1 MPPRFQPPIIGLP
14 TEPPSLTPQPI
25 PEQPTFGQPISDP
38 RGYAKG
44 MDATRVGPGGVGSN
58 VVMSRLRELRRL
70 DDKRVTSRNK
80 ALLTTA
86 KTGFKVAREDNAR
99 TTAMMTHE
107 GRERYSGIKGFKNWM
122 SDSAKI
128 QESAVQSGIEAE
140 WTPTQREW
148 LSNRMGIK
156 GGLRGLMGMNKEK
169 WDLPEAPDM
178 PDAPH
183 PDPIATPKL
192 TTTQKVA
199 GMIPGFDTTNPDE
212 LAKLEEN
219 LKLQKTQILA
229 GATNTI
235 DAPPEPMNPD
245 GSLRLPHDNQAVIRA
260 RYAEGVE
267 QEIFP
272 KETTIEDWW
281 KRQSTPLDAPPPRPT
296 RPEIPLDAEVEDE
309 MGQLYQ
315 DPDTGTLKEA
325 PFGTK
330 QSILDEIEETNLGYD
345 PNAPTEPALPVDPAS
360 QSREALKKQGVDLT
374 ELFGAWDSRAKFDQQ
389 FKDFHSIM
397 GKEIESGV
405 FEGGS
410 LGKELDT
417 SADTFGVMESFDE
430 MFKEGAGGEILPQA
444 LEGVKLEGV
453 EEGLKAIG
461 IEMGAEASKEVAK
474 EAGTELASEVGKEA
488 GKEGILA
495 SAGPAMDVISLF
507 DEDEREIGDLVGKGI
522 KAGSMFAGPFA
533 PAVYGVG
540 MLVDMLS

>member
-1 MPPRFQPPIIGLP
+1 MPPRFQPFIGLP
-14 TEPPSLTPQPI
+14 TAPPTLSPLPPI

-38 RGYAKG
+38 RAYVEGT
-44 MDATRVGPGGVGSN
+44 DATRVGPGGVGAN

-70 DDKRVTSRNK
+70 DDKRVASRNK

-148 LSNRMGIK
+148 LSNRMGIR
-156 GGLRGLMGMNKEK
+156 GGLRNLMGRNREK
-169 WDLPEAPDM
+169 WDLPKAPDS
-178 PDAPH
+178 PVAPH

-212 LAKLEEN
+212 LAKLEKN
-219 LKLQKTQILA
+219 LALQKEQITS
-229 GATNTI
+229 GATITTGTLDPTTEI
-235 DAPPEPMNPD
+235 PTDPE
-245 GSLRLPHDNQAVIRA
+245 AIKRA

-272 KETTIEDWW
+272 KDTTIEDWW
-281 KRQSTPLDAPPPRPT
+281 KKQDTPFDAPPPPPA
-296 RPEIPLDAEVEDE
+296 RPEIPLDAEVADE

-315 DPDTGTLKEA
+315 DPDTGMLKEA
-325 PFGTK
+325 PLGTK

-345 PNAPTEPALPVDPAS
+345 PNRPTDPALPTDQFR
-360 QSREALKKQGVDLT
+360 QSREALDKQGI
-374 ELFGAWDSRAKFDQQ
+374 ELEPLWDKWDSAEAFKQQ

-410 LGKELDT
+410 LGKELDPD
-417 SADTFGVMESFDE
+417 ADTFGIMESFDE
-430 MFKEGAGGEILPQA
+430 MFKEGAGGELIPQA
-444 LEGVKLEGV
+444 LEEVKLEGI

-461 IEMGAEASKEVAK
+461 IEAGAEASKEVAK
-474 EAGTELASEVGKEA
+474 EAGGELAKEVGKEA
-488 GKEGILA
+488 GKEAITSSL
-495 SAGPAMDVISLF
+495 GPAMDVISMF
-507 DEDEREIGDLVGKGI
+507 DEDEREIGDIVGKGI
-522 KAGSMFAGPFA
+522 KAGAMFAGPFA